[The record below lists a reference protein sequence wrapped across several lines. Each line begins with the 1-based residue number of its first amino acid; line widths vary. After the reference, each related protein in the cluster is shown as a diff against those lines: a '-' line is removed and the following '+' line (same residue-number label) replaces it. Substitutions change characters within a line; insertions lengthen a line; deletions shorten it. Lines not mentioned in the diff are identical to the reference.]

1 MFTQARW
8 EEPLMIQL
16 SHPRIDQPEVRSEEL
31 GLPQKIRR
39 RIPPSLPEVSEIE
52 VIRHYTRL
60 SQQNFGVDL
69 GIYPLGSCTMK
80 YNPKLC
86 DLIASS
92 HKMQEIHPYQD
103 QRTIQGILQIMYETS
118 SLLANIVGVEKITL
132 QPSAGAHGE
141 YTGVMLMRAYHADRN
156 DPCSRRNH
164 RSRFCT
170 WNKPCERGHGR
181 LQGCTSAFSRWMR

>member
-8 EEPLMIQL
+8 EEPLIIQL
-16 SHPRIDQPEVRSEEL
+16 SHPRADHPEVRAEL
-31 GLPQKIRR
+31 PEKIRR
-39 RIPPSLPEVSEIE
+39 RVSPSLPEVAEIE

-103 QRTIQGILQIMYETS
+103 QKTVQGILQIMYETS

-132 QPSAGAHGE
+132 QPAAGAHGE

-156 DPCSRRNH
+156 DAFRDEIIVPDSA
-164 RSRFCT
+164 
-170 WNKPCERGHGR
+170 HG
-181 LQGCTSAFSRWMR
+181 TNPASAAMA